1 MRNILIAGLFATMS
15 VPALAQSVGAPGQ
28 KAGGPAVPMPAWV
41 LPSFTPTENTIR
53 DFLHAGYEV
62 KSFSMGAFVLQKGAA
77 AAVCAPG
84 GGGMTGTGEMRC
96 QISEA
101 KAVPK
106 AAPQE

>member
-62 KSFSMGAFVLQKGAA
+62 KSFSMGAFVLQKGAV
-77 AAVCAPG
+77 AAVRAPG
-84 GGGMTGTGEMRC
+84 GGKTGTGEMRC
-96 QISEA
+96 QVSEA
-101 KAVPK
+101 ITVSK